1 MKQRITPCLWFDD
14 EAEEAAKFYTSIF
27 TNSKITQVSKYNE
40 EMAKAADRPK
50 ESVMIVK
57 FELNSQEF
65 IGLNGGPIFKLNP
78 SISMFV
84 HCETKEQVDTL
95 FKKLSQG
102 GQVMMELD
110 KYPFSERYVFIA
122 DKYGL
127 SWQIMLSKEK
137 HHIEPAILFVKKS
150 FGKAEE
156 AIKYYIKV
164 FKNSKVNHIEKYKKG
179 QDVKE
184 GTVMYSSFVLEGEH
198 FSAMDGPGTHE
209 FGFNEAFSFT
219 VNCKGQEET
228 DYYYDKLAKDGS
240 EQPCGWV
247 KDKFGISW
255 QINPIEFTEMVSD
268 KNPKKVQATL
278 KAMLQMKKL
287 DLKKF
292 REAFDKG

>member
-1 MKQRITPCLWFDD
+1 
-14 EAEEAAKFYTSIF
+14 
-27 TNSKITQVSKYNE
+27 
-40 EMAKAADRPK
+40 
-50 ESVMIVK
+50 
-57 FELNSQEF
+57 
-65 IGLNGGPIFKLNP
+65 
-78 SISMFV
+78 
-84 HCETKEQVDTL
+84 
-95 FKKLSQG
+95 
-102 GQVMMELD
+102 MMELD
-110 KYPFSERYVFIA
+110 KYPFSERYAFIA

-209 FGFNEAFSFT
+209 FGFNEAVSFT

-228 DYYYDKLAKDGS
+228 DYYYDTLAKDGS

-247 KDKFGISW
+247 KDKFGVFW

-268 KNPKKVQATL
+268 SNPKKVQATL
-278 KAMLQMKKL
+278 KAMLQMMKM
-287 DLKKF
+287 DLKKL
-292 REAFDKG
+292 REAFEKG